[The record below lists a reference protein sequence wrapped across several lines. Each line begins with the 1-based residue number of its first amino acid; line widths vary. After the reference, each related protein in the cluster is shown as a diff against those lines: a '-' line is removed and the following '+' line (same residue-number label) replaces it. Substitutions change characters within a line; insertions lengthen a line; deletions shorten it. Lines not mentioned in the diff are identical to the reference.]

1 MTFSERWQLHK
12 PAVASAGGVV
22 AAQHW
27 QAAQA
32 GASLLAAGGNAVDA
46 AVATA
51 FAVGVVEPWMSGL
64 GGSGYMVIY
73 NAATSHCQAIN
84 FQGVVPARIDLAAYP
99 LDPTLPASLMGF
111 PAVVD
116 NRNTVGYG
124 AIAVPGAVA
133 GLALALAH
141 GGTFGFDRVLTP
153 AIDLAE
159 RGLTV
164 DWHTTLNIAVQMAD
178 LRRDPGASAV
188 FLPDGCPPQPETVLP
203 LPQLAWTLRRL
214 AEYGPNEFYRGAVA
228 ERMVDDLRR
237 GGSVLDMDDLAA
249 YRAELVSP
257 LSGLHRGVRVYGAD
271 STSGAQRLLD
281 ALRFIEAELT
291 PDGSIGAE
299 TYLCYARALDRAF
312 AAHKQRQGAL
322 ETGCTTHLSVVDRAG
337 NLVALTYTLL
347 NRFGAQVVLPQTGI
361 TMNNSLG
368 YFDPRP
374 GRPTSLSGGKRI
386 NSSNMCPTIAIGPER
401 CFAVGASGANYI
413 VPAVTQ
419 LTALLIDYEL
429 SLEDAFHRPRID
441 ASDRGS
447 LRVDPALPTQTL
459 AALGQHYALEVAQR
473 GVLPKLYACPSG
485 VLHDRVSG
493 INYGMSDP
501 SAPTAAA
508 WAAV

>member
-1 MTFSERWQLHK
+1 MNHSEQWQLRK

-27 QAAQA
+27 QAAHA
-32 GASLLAAGGNAVDA
+32 GAAILAAGGNAVDA

-73 NAATSHCQAIN
+73 DAAADRCQAIN

-99 LDPTLPASLMGF
+99 LDPTLPDSLMGF
-111 PAVVD
+111 PAVVN

-124 AIAVPGAVA
+124 SIAVPGAVA
-133 GLALALAH
+133 GLALALAQC
-141 GGTFGFDRVLTP
+141 GTLGFDRVLAP
-153 AIDLAE
+153 AIALAE
-159 RGLTV
+159 RGLPV
-164 DWHTTLNIAVQMAD
+164 DWHTTLNIAVQMAE
-178 LRRDPGASAV
+178 LRHDPGASAV

-203 LPQLAWTLRRL
+203 LTQLAWTLRRL
-214 AEYGPNEFYRGAVA
+214 ADHGPDEFYRGQVA

-237 GGSVLDMDDLAA
+237 GGSALDLDDLAA
-249 YRAELVSP
+249 YRAELVTP
-257 LSGLHRGVRVYGAD
+257 LCGVHRGVRVYGAD
-271 STSGAQRLLD
+271 ETSGARRLLD
-281 ALRFIEAELT
+281 ALSDIEAELT
-291 PDGSIGAE
+291 PDGSIGAQ

-374 GRPTSLSGGKRI
+374 GRPTSLIGGKRI
-386 NSSNMCPTIAIGPER
+386 NSSNMCPTIAVGAQQR
-401 CFAVGASGANYI
+401 FAVGASGANYI

-419 LTALLIDYEL
+419 ITALLIDYEL
-429 SLEDAFHRPRID
+429 SLEDALHRPRID

-447 LRVDPALPTQTL
+447 LRVDPALPAQTL
-459 AALGQHYALEVAQR
+459 AALGRHYALEVAQR
-473 GVLPKLYACPSG
+473 GVLPKLYACPSA
-485 VLHDRVSG
+485 VLREASG
-493 INYGMSDP
+493 INYGLSDP
-501 SAPTAAA
+501 SSPTAAA
-508 WAAV
+508 WAQS